1 MEQNLCEEQVEENG
15 RKHTSLLHSVG
26 DGEGVRVFS
35 VREDLS
41 SHVVMEKAYE
51 RGEFSWTAELE
62 EDGPESLSVDR
73 VKRLREVYEHCV

>member
-1 MEQNLCEEQVEENG
+1 M
-15 RKHTSLLHSVG
+15 
-26 DGEGVRVFS
+26 FS

-62 EDGPESLSVDR
+62 EDGSESLSVDR
-73 VKRLREVYEHCV
+73 VKRLREVYEHRV